1 MRAFLKGARKFL
13 IAGLLALSLV
23 VTAPKPAAACDG
35 PMSGFAAAIQFVA
48 DMISFIE
55 DWFGSIIDFITEFLS
70 LDTFTLDL
78 RFFEFDFNT
87 RNFFGYLWQN
97 QMRPALQSLTRQ
109 LHTAIVEQER
119 IRGSGYDADQR
130 NDALRVL
137 QQEELASM
145 RRHQPSET
153 NCVSGTLAGG
163 LAAAR
168 VIQNAL
174 IVAISN
180 QEAER
185 ALNDVESSSKDGP
198 VPDLVNKFNLYKEKF
213 CSPLHN
219 AENAACESEGP
230 VVDHDILTG
239 RKFVNEL
246 TINYKDKDIEDGALT
261 LMRNIVTPNVNTP
274 VPAELLDHPR
284 GPTTILKRR
293 YREARRDV
301 PRMIVSKIG
310 SARAPGSKMGPYI
323 NDIVSR
329 VGLRQSDQ
337 PLSEDP
343 SFNEV
348 MFTRTKLLLLHPQY
362 FATFMDG
369 PEAVEKEQLSLKAFS
384 LMQDRERF
392 KFVQDARLLL
402 AVDAAAQADR
412 MMTDAR
418 AGTVTE
424 EPMTSSPGP

>member
-1 MRAFLKGARKFL
+1 MKMLLSRAKKLF
-13 IAGLLALSLV
+13 IMTTMVLALFM
-23 VTAPKPAAACDG
+23 TAPKPAVACDG
-35 PMSGFAAAIQFVA
+35 PLSGFEAAIQFVK
-48 DMISFIE
+48 DVIDFIK
-55 DWFGSIIDFITEFLS
+55 DWFGDIIDFLVEFLS

-97 QMRPALQSLTRQ
+97 QMRPALQSMTRQ
-109 LHTAIVEQER
+109 LHTATVDQER
-119 IRGSGYDADQR
+119 MRGSGYDGDQMD
-130 NDALRVL
+130 DALRVL

-168 VIQNAL
+168 VIQDAM
-174 IVAISN
+174 IVAIERE
-180 QEAER
+180 EAER
-185 ALNDVESSSKDGP
+185 ALNDINSDSKDGP
-198 VPDLVNKFNLYKEKF
+198 VPDLATKFDLYKRKF
-213 CSPLHN
+213 CSPEHN
-219 AENAACESEGP
+219 AGNAACDAAGP

-239 RKFVNEL
+239 RKFMNEL
-246 TINYKDKDIEDGALT
+246 TINYKDDDIKTGALA

-274 VPAELLDHPR
+274 VPPEVMGYPK
-284 GPTTILKRR
+284 GPTSILNRR
-293 YREARRDV
+293 YRESRRDV
-301 PRMIVSKIG
+301 SRFIVSKIG
-310 SARAPGSKMGPYI
+310 SVRAPGTKMGPYV

-329 VGLRQSDQ
+329 VGMRQSDQ
-337 PLSEDP
+337 VLSDDP

-348 MFTRTKLLLLHPQY
+348 MFVRTKLLLLHPQY

-369 PEAVEKEQLSLKAFS
+369 PEAVEKEQLSLKAFN

-402 AVDAAAQADR
+402 ATDAAAKIDR
-412 MMTDAR
+412 AMGDSD
-418 AGTVTE
+418 AGTSLQ
-424 EPMTSSPGP
+424 EPMTPGP